1 MKIQQLSSKKSIFN
15 VLIAVI
21 AVTLFGSCED
31 VIQVDV
37 INTSPKIVVDAFV
50 NNQPDTQTIRLTRS
64 IGYFDST
71 GTEPAIANAQVSIVD
86 QTASFP
92 KLFVFKYTNNG
103 KYQFVPNPVKG
114 DTFSI
119 GHDYAL
125 LVIINKDT
133 LVSFSRLNP
142 TTLID
147 SLHLV
152 DVEGNGPPI
161 NTTGKYVELYANDRV
176 GQGDFYWIK
185 TFRNDTFSNSINQLN
200 VSADM
205 GNTSNGQDGKL
216 FIYPVRYNQVND
228 FSRSYKTGETVRL
241 EIHSLN
247 AVVFAWFNLVINEN
261 RNGGLFA
268 TPPANI
274 FSNVTAFNPNKKVPV
289 GGCFCMSA
297 VCTASVTIP

>member
-1 MKIQQLSSKKSIFN
+1 MKMKLRSPLFN
-15 VLIAVI
+15 ILIAVLAI
-21 AVTLFGSCED
+21 TLFSGCED

-37 INTSPKIVVDAFV
+37 VNKSPKIVVDAFV
-50 NNQPDTQTIRLTRS
+50 NNQSDTQTIRLTRS

-71 GTEPAIANAQVSIVD
+71 GKEPAIANAQVAIVD
-86 QTASFP
+86 QTTSIP
-92 KLFVFKYTNNG
+92 KLFVFKYAYNG
-103 KYQFVPNPVKG
+103 KYQFVPNKLTG

-125 LVIINKDT
+125 LVVVDKDT
-133 LVSFSRLNP
+133 LVSFSKLNP
-142 TTLID
+142 TTVID

-152 DVEGNGPPI
+152 DVVGNGPPI

-200 VSADM
+200 ISADM

-228 FSRSYKTGETVRL
+228 FLRSYKTGETVRL
-241 EIHSLN
+241 EIHSIN

-274 FSNVTAFNPNKKVPV
+274 FSNIISFNPNKQVAV

-297 VCTASVTIP
+297 VCSASVTIP

>member
-1 MKIQQLSSKKSIFN
+1 MKMKLRSPLFN
-15 VLIAVI
+15 ILIAVLAI
-21 AVTLFGSCED
+21 TLFSGCED

-37 INTSPKIVVDAFV
+37 VNKSPKIVVDAFV
-50 NNQPDTQTIRLTRS
+50 NNQSDTQTIRLTRS

-71 GTEPAIANAQVSIVD
+71 GKEPAIANAQVAIVD
-86 QTASFP
+86 QTTSIP
-92 KLFVFKYTNNG
+92 KLFVFKYAYNG
-103 KYQFVPNPVKG
+103 KYQFVPNKLTA

-125 LVIINKDT
+125 LVVVDKDT
-133 LVSFSRLNP
+133 LVSFSKLNP
-142 TTLID
+142 TTVID

-152 DVEGNGPPI
+152 DVVGNGPPI

-200 VSADM
+200 ISADM

-228 FSRSYKTGETVRL
+228 FLRSYKTGETVRL
-241 EIHSLN
+241 EIHSIN

-274 FSNVTAFNPNKKVPV
+274 FSNIISFNPNKKVSV

-297 VCTASVTIP
+297 VCSASVTIP

>member
-1 MKIQQLSSKKSIFN
+1 
-15 VLIAVI
+15 
-21 AVTLFGSCED
+21 
-31 VIQVDV
+31 
-37 INTSPKIVVDAFV
+37 
-50 NNQPDTQTIRLTRS
+50 
-64 IGYFDST
+64 
-71 GTEPAIANAQVSIVD
+71 
-86 QTASFP
+86 
-92 KLFVFKYTNNG
+92 LFVFKYAYNG
-103 KYQFVPNPVKG
+103 KYQFVPNKLTG

-125 LVIINKDT
+125 LVVVDKDT
-133 LVSFSRLNP
+133 VVSFSKLNP
-142 TTLID
+142 TTVID

-152 DVEGNGPPI
+152 DVVGNGPPI

-200 VSADM
+200 ISADM

-228 FSRSYKTGETVRL
+228 FLRSYKTGETVRL
-241 EIHSLN
+241 EIHSIN

-274 FSNVTAFNPNKKVPV
+274 FSNIISFNPNKKVSV

-297 VCTASVTIP
+297 VCSASVTIP

>member
-1 MKIQQLSSKKSIFN
+1 
-15 VLIAVI
+15 
-21 AVTLFGSCED
+21 
-31 VIQVDV
+31 V
-37 INTSPKIVVDAFV
+37 INKSPKIVVDAFV
-50 NNQPDTQTIRLTRS
+50 NNQLDTQTIRLTRS

-71 GTEPAIANAQVSIVD
+71 GKEPAVANAQVAVVD
-86 QTASFP
+86 QTTSFP
-92 KLFVFKYTNNG
+92 KLFVFKYANDG
-103 KYQFVPNPVKG
+103 RYQFVPNPVTG
-114 DTFSI
+114 DTFSV

-125 LVIINKDT
+125 LVVVDKDT

-142 TTLID
+142 TTVID

-185 TFRNDTFSNSINQLN
+185 TFRNDSFSNSINQLN
-200 VSADM
+200 ISADM

-228 FSRSYKTGETVRL
+228 FLRSYKTGETVRL
-241 EIHSLN
+241 EIHSIN
-247 AVVFAWFNLVINEN
+247 AVVFGWFNLVINEN

-274 FSNVTAFNPNKKVPV
+274 FSNIISFNPNKKVPV

-297 VCTASVTIP
+297 VCSASVTIP

>member
-1 MKIQQLSSKKSIFN
+1 MKMKLRSPFFN
-15 VLIAVI
+15 ILIAVLAI
-21 AVTLFGSCED
+21 TLFSGCED

-37 INTSPKIVVDAFV
+37 VNKSPKIVVDAFV
-50 NNQPDTQTIRLTRS
+50 NNQSDTQTIRLTRS

-71 GTEPAIANAQVSIVD
+71 GKEPAIANAQVAIVD
-86 QTASFP
+86 QTTSIP
-92 KLFVFKYTNNG
+92 KLFVFKYAYNG
-103 KYQFVPNPVKG
+103 KYQFVPNKLTG

-125 LVIINKDT
+125 LVVVDKDT
-133 LVSFSRLNP
+133 LVSFSKLNP
-142 TTLID
+142 TTVID

-152 DVEGNGPPI
+152 DVVGNGPPI

-200 VSADM
+200 ISADM

-228 FSRSYKTGETVRL
+228 FLRSYKTGETVRL
-241 EIHSLN
+241 EIHSIN

-274 FSNVTAFNPNKKVPV
+274 FSNIISFNPNKKVSV

-297 VCTASVTIP
+297 VCSASVTIP

>member
-1 MKIQQLSSKKSIFN
+1 MSMKFKPLALNAFIILVITAMTLLS
-15 VLIAVI
+15 
-21 AVTLFGSCED
+21 GCED
-31 VIQVDV
+31 VIQVNV
-37 INTSPKIVVDAFV
+37 INKSPKIVVDAFV
-50 NNQPDTQTIRLTRS
+50 NNQIDTQTVRLTRS

-71 GTEPAIANAQVSIVD
+71 GKEPIITHAQVAIVD
-86 QTASFP
+86 QSASIP
-92 KLFVFKYTNNG
+92 KLFVFKYAYNG
-103 KYQFVPNPVKG
+103 KYQFVPNQTTG
-114 DTFSI
+114 DTFTV

-125 LVIINKDT
+125 LVVVDKDT

-142 TTLID
+142 TTVID

-152 DVEGNGPPI
+152 DVVGNGPPI

-200 VSADM
+200 ISADM

-228 FSRSYKTGETVRL
+228 FLRSYKTGETVRL
-241 EIHSLN
+241 EIHSIN

-274 FSNVTAFNPNKKVPV
+274 FSNVISFNPNKKVSV

-297 VCTASVTIP
+297 VCSASVTIP

>member
-1 MKIQQLSSKKSIFN
+1 MSMKFKPLALNAFIILVITAMTLLS
-15 VLIAVI
+15 
-21 AVTLFGSCED
+21 GCED
-31 VIQVDV
+31 VIQVNV
-37 INTSPKIVVDAFV
+37 INKSPKIVVDAFV
-50 NNQPDTQTIRLTRS
+50 NNQIDTQTVRLTRS

-71 GTEPAIANAQVSIVD
+71 GKEPIITHAQVAIVD
-86 QTASFP
+86 QSASVP
-92 KLFVFKYTNNG
+92 KLFVFKYTYNG
-103 KYQFVPNPVKG
+103 KYQFVPNQTTG
-114 DTFSI
+114 DTFTV

-125 LVIINKDT
+125 LVVVDKDT

-142 TTLID
+142 TTVID

-152 DVEGNGPPI
+152 DVVGNGPPI

-200 VSADM
+200 ISADM

-228 FSRSYKTGETVRL
+228 FLRSYKTGETVRL
-241 EIHSLN
+241 EIHSIN

-261 RNGGLFA
+261 LNGGLFA

-274 FSNVTAFNPNKKVPV
+274 FSNVISFNPNKKVSV

-297 VCTASVTIP
+297 VCSASVTIP

>member
-1 MKIQQLSSKKSIFN
+1 MSMKFKPLALNAFIILVITAMTFLS
-15 VLIAVI
+15 
-21 AVTLFGSCED
+21 GCED
-31 VIQVDV
+31 VIQVNV
-37 INTSPKIVVDAFV
+37 INKSPKIVVDAFV
-50 NNQPDTQTIRLTRS
+50 NNQIDTQTVRLTRS

-71 GTEPAIANAQVSIVD
+71 GKEPIITHAQVAIVD
-86 QTASFP
+86 QSASVP
-92 KLFVFKYTNNG
+92 KLFVFKYAYNG
-103 KYQFVPNPVKG
+103 KYQFVPNQTTG
-114 DTFSI
+114 DTFTV

-125 LVIINKDT
+125 LVVVDKDT

-142 TTLID
+142 TTVID

-152 DVEGNGPPI
+152 DVVGNGPPI

-200 VSADM
+200 ISADM

-228 FSRSYKTGETVRL
+228 FLRSYKTGETVRL
-241 EIHSLN
+241 EIHSIN

-274 FSNVTAFNPNKKVPV
+274 FSNVISFNPNKKVSV

-297 VCTASVTIP
+297 VCSASVTIP

>member
-1 MKIQQLSSKKSIFN
+1 MKFKPLALNAFIILVITAMTLLS
-15 VLIAVI
+15 
-21 AVTLFGSCED
+21 GCED
-31 VIQVDV
+31 VIQVNV
-37 INTSPKIVVDAFV
+37 INKSPKIVVDAFV
-50 NNQPDTQTIRLTRS
+50 NNHIDTQTIRLTRS

-71 GTEPAIANAQVSIVD
+71 GKEPVINNAQVAIVD
-86 QTASFP
+86 QSASFP
-92 KLFVFKYTNNG
+92 KLFVFKYAYNG
-103 KYQFVPNPVKG
+103 KYQFVPNQTTG
-114 DTFSI
+114 DTFTV

-125 LVIINKDT
+125 LVVVDKDT

-142 TTLID
+142 TTVID

-152 DVEGNGPPI
+152 DVVGNGPPI

-185 TFRNDTFSNSINQLN
+185 SFRNDTFSNSINQLN
-200 VSADM
+200 ISADM

-228 FSRSYKTGETVRL
+228 FLRSYKTGETVRL
-241 EIHSLN
+241 EIHSIN

-274 FSNVTAFNPNKKVPV
+274 FSNVISFNPNKKVSV

-297 VCTASVTIP
+297 VCSASVTIP

>member
-1 MKIQQLSSKKSIFN
+1 MKFQPLLSKKTICNGFRAF
-15 VLIAVI
+15 L
-21 AVTLFGSCED
+21 AVTIFSGCED
-31 VIQVDV
+31 VIKVDV
-37 INTSPKIVVDAFV
+37 VNKSPKIVVDAFV
-50 NNQPDTQTIRLTRS
+50 NNQMDTQTIRLTRS

-71 GTEPAIANAQVSIVD
+71 GKEPAITNAQVAVVD

-92 KLFVFKYTNNG
+92 KLFVFKYVNEG
-103 KYQFVPNPVKG
+103 KYQFVPNPLTG
-114 DTFSI
+114 DTFSV

-125 LVIINKDT
+125 LVVVGNDT

-142 TTLID
+142 TTVID

-152 DVEGNGPPI
+152 DVVGNGPPI

-185 TFRNDTFSNSINQLN
+185 TFRNDSFSNSINQLN

-228 FSRSYKTGETVRL
+228 FFRSYKTGETVRL
-241 EIHSLN
+241 EIHSIN
-247 AVVFAWFNLVINEN
+247 AVVFAWFNLVVNEN

-274 FSNVTAFNPNKKVPV
+274 FSNVFSFNPNKKVAV

-297 VCTASVTIP
+297 VCSASVTIP

>member
-1 MKIQQLSSKKSIFN
+1 MKMKLRSPLFN
-15 VLIAVI
+15 ILIAVL
-21 AVTLFGSCED
+21 ALTLFSGCED

-37 INTSPKIVVDAFV
+37 VNKSPKIVVDAFV
-50 NNQPDTQTIRLTRS
+50 NNQSDTQTIRLTRS

-71 GTEPAIANAQVSIVD
+71 GKEPAIANAQVAIVD
-86 QTASFP
+86 QTTSIP
-92 KLFVFKYTNNG
+92 KLFVFKYAYNG
-103 KYQFVPNPVKG
+103 KYQFVPNKLTG

-125 LVIINKDT
+125 LVVVDKDT
-133 LVSFSRLNP
+133 LVSFSKLNP
-142 TTLID
+142 TTVID

-152 DVEGNGPPI
+152 DVVGNGPPI

-200 VSADM
+200 ISADM

-228 FSRSYKTGETVRL
+228 FLRSYKTGETVRL
-241 EIHSLN
+241 EIHSIN

-274 FSNVTAFNPNKKVPV
+274 FSNIISFNPNKKVSV

-297 VCTASVTIP
+297 VCSASVTIP

>member
-1 MKIQQLSSKKSIFN
+1 MKMKLRSPLFN
-15 VLIAVI
+15 ILIAVLAI
-21 AVTLFGSCED
+21 TLFSGCED

-37 INTSPKIVVDAFV
+37 VNKSPKIVVDAFV
-50 NNQPDTQTIRLTRS
+50 NNQSDTQTIRLTRS

-71 GTEPAIANAQVSIVD
+71 GKEPAIANAQVAIVD
-86 QTASFP
+86 QTTSIP
-92 KLFVFKYTNNG
+92 KLFVFKYAYNG
-103 KYQFVPNPVKG
+103 KYQFVPNKLTG

-125 LVIINKDT
+125 LVVVDKDT
-133 LVSFSRLNP
+133 LVSFSKLNP
-142 TTLID
+142 TTVID

-152 DVEGNGPPI
+152 DVVGNGPPI

-200 VSADM
+200 ISADM

-228 FSRSYKTGETVRL
+228 FLRSYKTGETVRL
-241 EIHSLN
+241 EIHSIN

-274 FSNVTAFNPNKKVPV
+274 FSNIISFNPNKKVSV

-297 VCTASVTIP
+297 VCSASVTIP

>member
-1 MKIQQLSSKKSIFN
+1 MSMKFKPLALNAFIILVITAMTLLS
-15 VLIAVI
+15 
-21 AVTLFGSCED
+21 GCED
-31 VIQVDV
+31 VIQVNV
-37 INTSPKIVVDAFV
+37 INKSPKIVVDAFV
-50 NNQPDTQTIRLTRS
+50 NNQIDTQTVRLTRS

-71 GTEPAIANAQVSIVD
+71 GKEPIITHAQVAIVD
-86 QTASFP
+86 QSASVP
-92 KLFVFKYTNNG
+92 KLFVFKYTYNG
-103 KYQFVPNPVKG
+103 KYQFVPNQTTG
-114 DTFSI
+114 DTFTV

-125 LVIINKDT
+125 LVVVDKDT

-142 TTLID
+142 TTVID

-152 DVEGNGPPI
+152 DVVGNGPPI

-200 VSADM
+200 ISADM

-228 FSRSYKTGETVRL
+228 FLRSYKTGETVRL
-241 EIHSLN
+241 EIHSIN

-274 FSNVTAFNPNKKVPV
+274 FSNVISFNPNKKVSV

-297 VCTASVTIP
+297 VCSASVTIP

>member
-1 MKIQQLSSKKSIFN
+1 MSMKFKPLALNVFIILVITAMTLLS
-15 VLIAVI
+15 
-21 AVTLFGSCED
+21 GCED
-31 VIQVDV
+31 VIQVNV
-37 INTSPKIVVDAFV
+37 INKSPKIVVDAFV
-50 NNQPDTQTIRLTRS
+50 NNQIDTQTVRLTRS

-71 GTEPAIANAQVSIVD
+71 GKEPIITHAQVAIVD
-86 QTASFP
+86 QSASFP
-92 KLFVFKYTNNG
+92 KLFVFKYAYNG
-103 KYQFVPNPVKG
+103 KYQFVPNQTTG
-114 DTFSI
+114 DTFTV

-125 LVIINKDT
+125 LVVVDKDT

-142 TTLID
+142 TTVID

-152 DVEGNGPPI
+152 DVVGNGPPI

-200 VSADM
+200 ISADM

-228 FSRSYKTGETVRL
+228 FLRSYKTGETVRL
-241 EIHSLN
+241 EIHSIN

-274 FSNVTAFNPNKKVPV
+274 FSNVISFNPNKKVSV

-297 VCTASVTIP
+297 VCSASVTIP

>member
-1 MKIQQLSSKKSIFN
+1 MSMKFKPLALNVFIILVITAMTLLS
-15 VLIAVI
+15 
-21 AVTLFGSCED
+21 GCED
-31 VIQVDV
+31 VIQVNV
-37 INTSPKIVVDAFV
+37 INKSPKIVVDAFV
-50 NNQPDTQTIRLTRS
+50 NNQIDTQTVRLTRS

-71 GTEPAIANAQVSIVD
+71 GKEPIITHAQVAIVD
-86 QTASFP
+86 QSASVP
-92 KLFVFKYTNNG
+92 KLFVFKYAYNG
-103 KYQFVPNPVKG
+103 KYQFVPNQTTG
-114 DTFSI
+114 DTFTV

-125 LVIINKDT
+125 LVVVDKDT

-142 TTLID
+142 TTVID

-152 DVEGNGPPI
+152 DVVGNGPPI

-200 VSADM
+200 ISADM

-228 FSRSYKTGETVRL
+228 FLRSYKTGETVRL
-241 EIHSLN
+241 EIHSIN

-274 FSNVTAFNPNKKVPV
+274 FSNVISFNPNKKVSV

-297 VCTASVTIP
+297 VCSASVTIP

>member
-1 MKIQQLSSKKSIFN
+1 MSMKFKPLALNAFIILVITAMTLLS
-15 VLIAVI
+15 
-21 AVTLFGSCED
+21 GCED
-31 VIQVDV
+31 VIQVNV
-37 INTSPKIVVDAFV
+37 INKSPKIVVDAFV
-50 NNQPDTQTIRLTRS
+50 NNQIDTQTVRLTRS

-71 GTEPAIANAQVSIVD
+71 GKEPIITHAQVAIVD
-86 QTASFP
+86 QSASVP
-92 KLFVFKYTNNG
+92 TLFVFKYAYNG
-103 KYQFVPNPVKG
+103 KYQFVPNQTTG
-114 DTFSI
+114 DTFTV

-125 LVIINKDT
+125 LVVVDKDT

-142 TTLID
+142 TTVID

-152 DVEGNGPPI
+152 DVVGNGPPI

-200 VSADM
+200 ISADM

-228 FSRSYKTGETVRL
+228 FLRSYKTGETVRL
-241 EIHSLN
+241 EIHSIN

-274 FSNVTAFNPNKKVPV
+274 FSNVISFNPNKKVSV

-297 VCTASVTIP
+297 VCSASVTIP

>member
-1 MKIQQLSSKKSIFN
+1 MKIQKLSSKKSIFN
-15 VLIAVI
+15 GLIAVL
-21 AVTLFGSCED
+21 AVTLFSGCED
-31 VIQVDV
+31 VIKVDV
-37 INTSPKIVVDAFV
+37 INNSPKIVVDAFV
-50 NNQPDTQTIRLTRS
+50 NNQLDTQTIRLTRS

-71 GTEPAIANAQVSIVD
+71 GKEPAIANAQVAVVD
-86 QTASFP
+86 QTTAIP
-92 KLFVFKYTNNG
+92 KLFVFKYANDG
-103 KYQFVPNPVKG
+103 KYQFLPNPVTG
-114 DTFSI
+114 DTFSV

-125 LVIINKDT
+125 LVVVDKDT

-142 TTLID
+142 TTVID

-185 TFRNDTFSNSINQLN
+185 TFRNDSFSNSINQLN
-200 VSADM
+200 ISADM

-241 EIHSLN
+241 EIHSIN
-247 AVVFAWFNLVINEN
+247 AVVFGWFNLVINEN

-274 FSNVTAFNPNKKVPV
+274 FSNVFSFNPKKKVPV

-297 VCTASVTIP
+297 VCSASVTIP

>member
-1 MKIQQLSSKKSIFN
+1 MKIQKLSSKKSIFN
-15 VLIAVI
+15 GLIAVL
-21 AVTLFGSCED
+21 AVTLFSGCED
-31 VIQVDV
+31 VIKVDV
-37 INTSPKIVVDAFV
+37 INNSPKIVVDAFV
-50 NNQPDTQTIRLTRS
+50 NNQLETQPLRLTRS

-71 GTEPAIANAQVSIVD
+71 GKEPAIANAQVAVVD
-86 QTASFP
+86 QTTAIP
-92 KLFVFKYTNNG
+92 KLFVFKYANDG
-103 KYQFVPNPVKG
+103 KYQFLPNPVTG
-114 DTFSI
+114 DTFSV

-125 LVIINKDT
+125 LVVVDKDT

-142 TTLID
+142 TTVID

-185 TFRNDTFSNSINQLN
+185 TFRNDSFSNSINQLN
-200 VSADM
+200 ISADM

-241 EIHSLN
+241 EIHSIN
-247 AVVFAWFNLVINEN
+247 ALVFGWFNLVINEN

-274 FSNVTAFNPNKKVPV
+274 FSNVFSFNPKKKVPV

-297 VCTASVTIP
+297 VCSASVTIP

>member
-1 MKIQQLSSKKSIFN
+1 MSMKFKPLALNAFIILVITAMTLLS
-15 VLIAVI
+15 
-21 AVTLFGSCED
+21 GCED
-31 VIQVDV
+31 VIQVNV
-37 INTSPKIVVDAFV
+37 INKSPKIVVDAFV
-50 NNQPDTQTIRLTRS
+50 NNQIDTQTVRLTRS

-71 GTEPAIANAQVSIVD
+71 GKEPIITHAQVAIVD
-86 QTASFP
+86 QSASVP
-92 KLFVFKYTNNG
+92 KLFVFKYAYNG
-103 KYQFVPNPVKG
+103 KYQFVPNQTTG
-114 DTFSI
+114 DTFTV

-125 LVIINKDT
+125 LVVVDKDT

-142 TTLID
+142 TTVID

-152 DVEGNGPPI
+152 DVVGNGPPI

-200 VSADM
+200 ISADM

-228 FSRSYKTGETVRL
+228 FLRSYKTGETVRL
-241 EIHSLN
+241 EIHSIN

-274 FSNVTAFNPNKKVPV
+274 FSNVISFNPNKKVSV

-297 VCTASVTIP
+297 VCSASVTIP

>member
-1 MKIQQLSSKKSIFN
+1 MKIQKLSSKKSIFN
-15 VLIAVI
+15 GLIAVL
-21 AVTLFGSCED
+21 AVTLFSGCED
-31 VIQVDV
+31 VIKVDE
-37 INTSPKIVVDAFV
+37 INNSPKIVVDAFV
-50 NNQPDTQTIRLTRS
+50 NNQLDTQTIRLTRS

-71 GTEPAIANAQVSIVD
+71 GKEPAIANAQVAVVD
-86 QTASFP
+86 QTTAIP
-92 KLFVFKYTNNG
+92 KLFVFKYANDG
-103 KYQFVPNPVKG
+103 KYQFLPNPVTG
-114 DTFSI
+114 DTFSV

-125 LVIINKDT
+125 LVVVDKDT

-142 TTLID
+142 TTVID

-185 TFRNDTFSNSINQLN
+185 TFRNDSFSNSINQLN
-200 VSADM
+200 ISADM

-241 EIHSLN
+241 EIHSIN
-247 AVVFAWFNLVINEN
+247 ALVFGWFNLVINEN

-274 FSNVTAFNPNKKVPV
+274 FSNVFSFNPKKKVPV

-297 VCTASVTIP
+297 VCSASVTIP

>member
-1 MKIQQLSSKKSIFN
+1 MKLRSPLFN
-15 VLIAVI
+15 ILIAVLAI
-21 AVTLFGSCED
+21 TLFSGCED

-37 INTSPKIVVDAFV
+37 VNKSPKIVVDAFV
-50 NNQPDTQTIRLTRS
+50 NNQSDTQIIRLTRS

-71 GTEPAIANAQVSIVD
+71 GKEPAIANAQVAIVD
-86 QTASFP
+86 QTTSIP
-92 KLFVFKYTNNG
+92 KLFVFKYAYNG
-103 KYQFVPNPVKG
+103 KYQFVPNKLTG

-119 GHDYAL
+119 EHDYAL
-125 LVIINKDT
+125 LVVVDKDT
-133 LVSFSRLNP
+133 LVSFSKLNP
-142 TTLID
+142 TTVID

-152 DVEGNGPPI
+152 DVVGNGPPI

-200 VSADM
+200 ISADM

-228 FSRSYKTGETVRL
+228 FLRSYKTGETVRL
-241 EIHSLN
+241 EIHSIN

-274 FSNVTAFNPNKKVPV
+274 FSNIISFNPNKKVSV

-297 VCTASVTIP
+297 VCSASVTIP

>member
-15 VLIAVI
+15 GLISVL
-21 AVTLFGSCED
+21 AVTLFSGCED
-31 VIQVDV
+31 VIQVNV
-37 INTSPKIVVDAFV
+37 INNSPKIVVDAFV
-50 NNQPDTQTIRLTRS
+50 NNQIDTQTIRLTRS

-71 GTEPAIANAQVSIVD
+71 GKEPAIANAQVAVVD
-86 QTASFP
+86 QSNAIP
-92 KLFVFKYTNNG
+92 KLFVFNYANDG
-103 KYQFVPNPVKG
+103 KYQFVPNPVTG
-114 DTFSI
+114 DTFSV

-125 LVIINKDT
+125 LVVVDKDT

-142 TTLID
+142 TTVID

-161 NTTGKYVELYANDRV
+161 NTTGKYVELNANDRV

-185 TFRNDTFSNSINQLN
+185 TFRNDSFSNSINQLN
-200 VSADM
+200 ISADM

-241 EIHSLN
+241 EIHSIN
-247 AVVFAWFNLVINEN
+247 ALVFGWFNLVINEN

-274 FSNVTAFNPNKKVPV
+274 FSNVISFNPNKKVPV

-297 VCTASVTIP
+297 VCSASVTIP

>member
-1 MKIQQLSSKKSIFN
+1 MKIQKLSSKKSIFN
-15 VLIAVI
+15 GLIAVL
-21 AVTLFGSCED
+21 AVTLFSGCED
-31 VIQVDV
+31 VIKVDV
-37 INTSPKIVVDAFV
+37 INNSPKIVVDAFV
-50 NNQPDTQTIRLTRS
+50 NNQLDTQTIRLTRS

-71 GTEPAIANAQVSIVD
+71 GKEPAIANAQVAVVD
-86 QTASFP
+86 QTTAIP
-92 KLFVFKYTNNG
+92 KLFVFKYANDG
-103 KYQFVPNPVKG
+103 KYQFLPNPVTG
-114 DTFSI
+114 DTFSV

-125 LVIINKDT
+125 LVVVDKDT

-142 TTLID
+142 TTVID

-185 TFRNDTFSNSINQLN
+185 TFRNDSFSNSINQLN
-200 VSADM
+200 ISADM

-241 EIHSLN
+241 EIHSIN
-247 AVVFAWFNLVINEN
+247 ALVFGWFNLVINEN

-274 FSNVTAFNPNKKVPV
+274 FSNVFSFNPKKKVPV

-297 VCTASVTIP
+297 VCSASVTIP

>member
-1 MKIQQLSSKKSIFN
+1 MKIQKLSSKKSIFN
-15 VLIAVI
+15 GLIAVL
-21 AVTLFGSCED
+21 AVTLFSGCED
-31 VIQVDV
+31 VIKVDV
-37 INTSPKIVVDAFV
+37 INNSPKIVVDAFV
-50 NNQPDTQTIRLTRS
+50 NNQLDTQTIRLTRS

-71 GTEPAIANAQVSIVD
+71 GKEPAITNAQVAVVD
-86 QTASFP
+86 QTTAIP
-92 KLFVFKYTNNG
+92 KLFVFKYANDG
-103 KYQFVPNPVKG
+103 KYQFLPNPVTG
-114 DTFSI
+114 DTFSV

-125 LVIINKDT
+125 LVVVDKDT

-142 TTLID
+142 TTVID

-185 TFRNDTFSNSINQLN
+185 TFRNDSFSNSINQLN
-200 VSADM
+200 ISADM

-241 EIHSLN
+241 EIHSIN
-247 AVVFAWFNLVINEN
+247 ALVFGWFNLVINEN

-274 FSNVTAFNPNKKVPV
+274 FSNVFSFNPKKKVPV

-297 VCTASVTIP
+297 VCSASVTIP

>member
-1 MKIQQLSSKKSIFN
+1 MSMKFKPLALNAFIILVITAMALLS
-15 VLIAVI
+15 
-21 AVTLFGSCED
+21 GCED
-31 VIQVDV
+31 VIQVNV
-37 INTSPKIVVDAFV
+37 INKSPKIVVDAFV
-50 NNQPDTQTIRLTRS
+50 NNQIDTQTVRLTRS

-71 GTEPAIANAQVSIVD
+71 GKEPIITHAQVAIVD
-86 QTASFP
+86 QSASVP
-92 KLFVFKYTNNG
+92 KLFVFKYAYNG
-103 KYQFVPNPVKG
+103 KYQFVPNQTTG
-114 DTFSI
+114 DTFTV

-125 LVIINKDT
+125 LVVVDKDT

-142 TTLID
+142 TTVID

-152 DVEGNGPPI
+152 DVVGNGPPI

-200 VSADM
+200 ISADM

-228 FSRSYKTGETVRL
+228 FLRSYKTGETVRL
-241 EIHSLN
+241 EIHSIN

-274 FSNVTAFNPNKKVPV
+274 FSNVISFNPNKKVSV

-297 VCTASVTIP
+297 VCSASVTIP

>member
-1 MKIQQLSSKKSIFN
+1 MKIQTLSSKKSIFN
-15 VLIAVI
+15 GLIAVI
-21 AVTLFGSCED
+21 AVTLFSGCED

-37 INTSPKIVVDAFV
+37 INNSPKIVVDAFV
-50 NNQPDTQTIRLTRS
+50 NNQLDTQTIRLTRS

-71 GTEPAIANAQVSIVD
+71 GKEPAISNAQVAVVD
-86 QTASFP
+86 QTTAIP
-92 KLFVFKYTNNG
+92 KLFVFSYANDG
-103 KYQFVPNPVKG
+103 KYQFVPNPVTG
-114 DTFSI
+114 DTFSV

-125 LVIINKDT
+125 LVVVDKDT

-142 TTLID
+142 TTVID

-152 DVEGNGPPI
+152 DVEGNGPPN

-185 TFRNDTFSNSINQLN
+185 TFRNDSFSNSINQLN
-200 VSADM
+200 TSADM

-241 EIHSLN
+241 EIHSIN
-247 AVVFAWFNLVINEN
+247 VVVFGWFNLVINEN

-274 FSNVTAFNPNKKVPV
+274 FSNVISFNPNKKVPV

-297 VCTASVTIP
+297 VCSASVTIP

>member
-1 MKIQQLSSKKSIFN
+1 MSMKFKPLALNVFIILVITAMTLLS
-15 VLIAVI
+15 
-21 AVTLFGSCED
+21 GCED
-31 VIQVDV
+31 VIQVNV
-37 INTSPKIVVDAFV
+37 INKSPKIVVDAFV
-50 NNQPDTQTIRLTRS
+50 NNQIDTQTVRLTRS

-71 GTEPAIANAQVSIVD
+71 GKEPIITHAQVAIVD
-86 QTASFP
+86 QSASVP
-92 KLFVFKYTNNG
+92 KLFVFKYTYNG
-103 KYQFVPNPVKG
+103 KYQFVPNQTTG
-114 DTFSI
+114 DTFTV

-125 LVIINKDT
+125 LVVVDKDT

-142 TTLID
+142 TTVID

-152 DVEGNGPPI
+152 DVVGNGPPI

-200 VSADM
+200 ISADM

-228 FSRSYKTGETVRL
+228 FLRSYKTGETVRL
-241 EIHSLN
+241 EIHSIN

-274 FSNVTAFNPNKKVPV
+274 FSNVISFNPNKKVSV

-297 VCTASVTIP
+297 VCSASVTIP